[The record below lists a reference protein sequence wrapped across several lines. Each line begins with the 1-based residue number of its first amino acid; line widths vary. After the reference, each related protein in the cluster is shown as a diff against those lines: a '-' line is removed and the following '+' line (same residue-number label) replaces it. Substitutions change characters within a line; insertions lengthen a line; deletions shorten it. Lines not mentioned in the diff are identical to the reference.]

1 MFNNFEEYF
10 RNFFVKFWGKI
21 NRLFF
26 LNIIIDMIEICD
38 KYFVFLI
45 FIVDFIVNKI
55 NVIDFND

>member
-10 RNFFVKFWGKI
+10 RNFFVKFRGEI

-26 LNIIIDMIEICD
+26 LFIIIDMIEICD